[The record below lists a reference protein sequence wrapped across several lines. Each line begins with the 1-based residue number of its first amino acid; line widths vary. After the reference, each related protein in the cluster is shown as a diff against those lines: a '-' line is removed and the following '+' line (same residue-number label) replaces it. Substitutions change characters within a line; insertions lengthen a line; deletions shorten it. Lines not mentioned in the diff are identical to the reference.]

1 MQRLIRIVLGWF
13 AIGLGVAGLVLP
25 LLQGWLFIG
34 IGAVLL
40 SPDVPLFGRLVCWVE
55 NRFPRLRGTVYRMR
69 LKLFRYGDAPPPAVQ
84 KKRDC
89 RLNRG

>member
-40 SPDVPLFGRLVCWVE
+40 SPDVPFFGRVVCWVE
-55 NRFPRLRGTVYRMR
+55 NRFPRLRRVMYRMR
-69 LKLFRYGDAPPPAVQ
+69 SKLSRYGDAPRPEVQ
-84 KKRDC
+84 RKRDC
-89 RLNRG
+89 N